1 VLTRKDKQ
9 GQVKVKQMTNG
20 ATFYQCT
27 SKRIATSPVS
37 AAPAGEIKQWCVT
50 LGTIVVGLLALGIFL
65 VEGGV
70 FATIGPWVIFAGA
83 LVLRKRSGAATST
96 VSFLQP

>member
-1 VLTRKDKQ
+1 MPVLTRKYKQ

-20 ATFYQCT
+20 ATFYQYT

-37 AAPAGEIKQWCVT
+37 AAPAGEIKQWGVI
-50 LGTIVVGLLALGIFL
+50 LVIIVVGLLALGILL
-65 VEGGV
+65 VAGGV

-83 LVLRKRSGAATST
+83 LVFAKRSERRRR
-96 VSFLQP
+96 VL

>member
-1 VLTRKDKQ
+1 
-9 GQVKVKQMTNG
+9 MTNG

-50 LGTIVVGLLALGIFL
+50 LGTIVVGLLTLGIFL
-65 VEGGV
+65 VAGGV
-70 FATIGPWVIFAGA
+70 FAMIGPWVIFAGA
-83 LVLRKRSGAATST
+83 LVLAQRSERRRRI
-96 VSFLQP
+96 VS

>member
-1 VLTRKDKQ
+1 VLTRKYKQ

-37 AAPAGEIKQWCVT
+37 AAATGEIKQWCVI

-65 VEGGV
+65 VAGGV
-70 FATIGPWVIFAGA
+70 FAMIGPWVIFAGA
-83 LVLRKRSGAATST
+83 LVFAKRSERCRR
-96 VSFLQP
+96 VI